1 MIFNL
6 NTYFIIGSF
15 LISFS
20 AAIGSYFKAL
30 ADIRTEIQTSI
41 ISDSEKHRIENK
53 QTYSSK
59 EETQFIREM
68 LVELKSDVKEIK
80 RSLDKK

>member
-1 MIFNL
+1 MRFNL

>member
-1 MIFNL
+1 MRFNL

-68 LVELKSDVKEIK
+68 LVEIKSDVKEIK

>member
-1 MIFNL
+1 MKFNL

-15 LISFS
+15 LISCS

-30 ADIRTEIQTSI
+30 ADIRTEIQTNI
-41 ISDSEKHRIENK
+41 VSDSDKHRTEYR
-53 QTYSSK
+53 QTFASK
-59 EETQFIREM
+59 EETQFIKEM

-80 RSLDKK
+80 KSLERR